1 ETNTLP
7 FHPFEMQQ
15 GDILRMEKEHQ
26 VLKEQLKEAQE
37 KYEQLQSRSSEEIG
51 ALELLLKK
59 SVEETEVSKNELDWL
74 HQDLEIKVKKWQQE
88 KKEDQE
94 NLKALRNTV
103 KKHTD
108 TNDRYSKTID
118 EKEKQ
123 YKVCLNTYLETS
135 NKFANE
141 KGKLEELVRKSQD
154 DCQGCVTRAV
164 KAEISVLKNWKETEV
179 CKLSGAAANAETNLK
194 VLKSMSSSASAAPK
208 LKSQIDSWEIFIS
221 NVKKQLEKVEA
232 EYEEKIQMVKNG
244 VQNCLTKLETVELSS
259 P

>member
-7 FHPFEMQQ
+7 FHPFEMHH

-26 VLKEQLKEAQE
+26 VLQEQLKEAQE

-51 ALELLLKK
+51 ALKELLKK
-59 SVEETEVSKNELDWL
+59 SVEETEVSKSELDWL

-88 KKEDQE
+88 KKENQE

-103 KKHTD
+103 KKRID
-108 TNDRYSKTID
+108 TNDRYLKTID

-123 YKVCLNTYLETS
+123 YSVYLNTFLETS
-135 NKFANE
+135 NKLATE
-141 KGKLEELVRKSQD
+141 KVKLEELIQKSQD
-154 DCQGCVTRAV
+154 DCQECVNRAV
-164 KAEISVLKNWKETEV
+164 KAEISVLKNWKETEAY
-179 CKLSGAAANAETNLK
+179 KLNGIAANAEANLK
-194 VLKSMSSSASAAPK
+194 MLKSLSSSASAAPK

-232 EYEEKIQMVKNG
+232 EYEGKIQVVENG
-244 VQNCLTKLETVELSS
+244 VRICLTKMETVEL
-259 P
+259 PPP

>member
-37 KYEQLQSRSSEEIG
+37 KHEQLQSRSSEEIS
-51 ALELLLKK
+51 ALKELLKS
-59 SVEETEVSKNELDWL
+59 SVEKTEVSKNELDWF
-74 HQDLEIKVKKWQQE
+74 HQDLDIQVKKWQQE
-88 KKEDQE
+88 KKENQE

-103 KKHTD
+103 KKHAD
-108 TNDRYSKTID
+108 TNDRYSKIID

-123 YKVCLNTYLETS
+123 YNISLNTYLDTS
-135 NKFANE
+135 NKFASE
-141 KGKLEELVRKSQD
+141 KLKLEELIKKNEDNCQD
-154 DCQGCVTRAV
+154 CTERAV
-164 KAEISVLKNWKETEV
+164 EAEISVLKNWKETEV
-179 CKLSGAAANAETNLK
+179 CKLNGIAANAEENLK
-194 VLKSMSSSASAAPK
+194 MLKLFSSSASTALM
-208 LKSQIDSWEIFIS
+208 LKSQTDSWEIFIS
-221 NVKKQLEKVEA
+221 NVKKQLEKVET

-244 VQNCLTKLETVELSS
+244 VRNCLTKVEIVDLPS